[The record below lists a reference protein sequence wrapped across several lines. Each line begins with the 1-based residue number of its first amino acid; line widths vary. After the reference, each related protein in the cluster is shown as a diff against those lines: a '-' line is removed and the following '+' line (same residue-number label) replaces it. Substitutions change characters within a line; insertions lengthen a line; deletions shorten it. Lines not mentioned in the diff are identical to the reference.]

1 MVIKPVL
8 HRVLVKPD
16 NLEDVDDT
24 YKRAKAAG
32 LEIGFATERER
43 EQAAVDTGVV
53 VMVGLTVGND
63 FNQPGFV
70 SVGQRV
76 VYAKYG
82 GKAITHPQTKVKY
95 VALNDED
102 IIAIFEEET
111 QDER

>member
-1 MVIKPVL
+1 MRSLMDIKPLL

-16 NLEDVDDT
+16 LLEDIDDT

-32 LEIGFATERER
+32 LEVGFATERER

-53 VMVGLTVGND
+53 VECGPTVFRDFGTENTLNVGD
-63 FNQPGFV
+63 
-70 SVGQRV
+70 RV

-82 GKAITHPQTKVKY
+82 GKAIVHPETKVKY

-102 IIAIFEEET
+102 VIAILK
-111 QDER
+111 